1 MAATNYKS
9 MAAASG
15 MNDIFTKLGWH
26 YTAYPDAHPGTICI
40 QYKSHA
46 LGMVRSVHADPLNLA
61 RRLQD
66 HRAAACGSGV
76 ASELQPGM
84 RAEFER
90 ILDRKPERAARPVQQ
105 ELELGAMP
113 PIVKESMGE

>member
-1 MAATNYKS
+1 MATNYKS

-15 MNDIFTKLGWH
+15 MNDIFTALGWH

-61 RRLQD
+61 RWLQD
-66 HRAAACGSGV
+66 HK
-76 ASELQPGM
+76 LQPGA

-113 PIVKESMGE
+113 PIVRESMGE